1 MDATR
6 ANSSD
11 ETIFEESE
19 EKIEP
24 TELRENELRSVYL
37 LTYSQANLDKYPMR
51 ADFGNAV
58 VRAFSQGSAIVQH

>member
-11 ETIFEESE
+11 ETNFEESE

-51 ADFGNAV
+51 ADFWECCC
-58 VRAFSQGSAIVQH
+58 